1 MALSNQKKSA
11 MCFPFNFHSSTYL
24 SLKIRSGLLLRL
36 RRLMVFMIAVGILTI
51 PQNGLARG
59 GSGYVVLDGET
70 GRVLSGSNSDARLPI
85 ASLTK
90 IWTALVAIENSDL
103 QDEVII
109 SPKAAM
115 AEGSSIY
122 LQAGETVTV
131 ETLLYGLMLRSGN
144 DAATALAEHA
154 GGSVEGFVKL
164 MNERA
169 VIAGLTNT
177 VFMNPSGLHHD
188 EHLSSARDTAEM
200 LRIALQ
206 NKTFEKIAS
215 TVLYRANTVNGILW
229 ENKHRL
235 LREGSG
241 VAVEVADETEQPV
254 SSLKSATGTAF
265 AGKTGFTKV
274 AGRTLATA
282 FQKDGQT
289 CIVVTLNESD
299 DWNVHRGLANEVWQN
314 YNMETVVKKGKY
326 NVNDKLAIRLEQP
339 IQLQL
344 NKEEKKIARQ
354 VLQIS
359 RKRKEA
365 VLSIFLGE
373 ERIYAIPVK
382 VESAD
387 R

>member
-1 MALSNQKKSA
+1 MALSNKKKSA
-11 MCFPFNFHSSTYL
+11 MRFPFNFHSSTYL

-36 RRLMVFMIAVGILTI
+36 RRLMVFMIAVGILII

-59 GSGYVVLDGET
+59 GSGYAVLDGDT

-103 QDEVII
+103 QDEVVI

-206 NKTFEKIAS
+206 NKTFEKIAT

-235 LREGSG
+235 LREGSS
-241 VAVEVADETEQPV
+241 VAVEVDDETEQPV

-344 NKEEKKIARQ
+344 NKEEKKIVRQ

-365 VLSIFLGE
+365 VLSIFIGE
-373 ERIYAIPVK
+373 ERIYATPVK

>member
-1 MALSNQKKSA
+1 
-11 MCFPFNFHSSTYL
+11 
-24 SLKIRSGLLLRL
+24 
-36 RRLMVFMIAVGILTI
+36 MVML
-51 PQNGLARG
+51 PQTSLARG
-59 GSGYVVLDGET
+59 GSGYAVLDGDT
-70 GRVLSGSNSDARLPI
+70 GRILIGSNSDERLPI

-103 QDEVII
+103 QEEVVI

-144 DAATALAEHA
+144 DAATALAEHV

-200 LRIALQ
+200 LRLALQ

-215 TVLYRANTVNGILW
+215 TVLYRANTVNGMLW

-241 VAVEVADETEQPV
+241 IAADIDDETEQPV

-299 DWNVHRGLANEVWQN
+299 DWNVHRGLSNKVWQD
-314 YNMETVVKKGKY
+314 YSLETVVKKGKY
-326 NVNDKLAIRLEQP
+326 NVNKKLAIRLQEP
-339 IQLQL
+339 IRLQL
-344 NKEEKKIARQ
+344 NKEEKEQVRQ
-354 VLQIS
+354 VLHVS
-359 RKRKEA
+359 RKRQEA

-373 ERIYAIPVK
+373 ERIYATPVK

>member
-1 MALSNQKKSA
+1 M
-11 MCFPFNFHSSTYL
+11 
-24 SLKIRSGLLLRL
+24 LRL
-36 RRLMVFMIAVGILTI
+36 FRLIMLMIIVLMVIL
-51 PQNGLARG
+51 PQTSFARS
-59 GSGYVVLDGET
+59 GSGYAVLDGDT
-70 GRVLSGSNSDARLPI
+70 GRVLIGSNSNERLPI

-103 QDEVII
+103 QEEVVI

-144 DAATALAEHA
+144 DAATALAEHV

-177 VFMNPSGLHHD
+177 VFMNPSGLHHE

-200 LRIALQ
+200 LRVALQ

-215 TVLYRANTVNGILW
+215 TVLYRANTVNGMLW

-241 VAVEVADETEQPV
+241 IAAEIDDETEQPV
-254 SSLKSATGTAF
+254 SSLKSATGVAY

-289 CIVVTLNESD
+289 CIVVTLNVSD
-299 DWNVHRGLANEVWQN
+299 DWNVHRSFSNQVWTD
-314 YNMETVVKKGKY
+314 YDLETVVKKGKY
-326 NVNDKLAIRLEQP
+326 NVNKKLAIRLEEP
-339 IQLQL
+339 VRLQL
-344 NKEEKKIARQ
+344 NKEEKAQVRQ
-354 VLQIS
+354 VLHVS
-359 RKRKEA
+359 RKRQEA

>member
-1 MALSNQKKSA
+1 
-11 MCFPFNFHSSTYL
+11 
-24 SLKIRSGLLLRL
+24 LLRL
-36 RRLMVFMIAVGILTI
+36 LRLMVFMLVVGMLVF
-51 PQNGLARG
+51 PQNSLARG
-59 GSGYVVLDGET
+59 GSGFAVLDGDT
-70 GRVLSGSNSDARLPI
+70 GRVLSGVNSDERLPI

-103 QDEVII
+103 QDEVVI
-109 SPKAAM
+109 SPRAAT

-215 TVLYRANTVNGILW
+215 TVLYRANTVNGMLW

-241 VAVEVADETEQPV
+241 VAVDVDDETEQPV

-299 DWNVHRGLANEVWQN
+299 DWNIHRGLANAVWQN
-314 YNMETVVKKGKY
+314 YDMETVVKKGKY

-344 NKEEKKIARQ
+344 TKEEKKTVRQ

-365 VLSIFLGE
+365 VLSIFIGE
-373 ERIYAIPVK
+373 ERIYATPVK

>member
-1 MALSNQKKSA
+1 ML
-11 MCFPFNFHSSTYL
+11 M
-24 SLKIRSGLLLRL
+24 IIV
-36 RRLMVFMIAVGILTI
+36 LMVIL
-51 PQNGLARG
+51 PQSSFARG
-59 GSGYVVLDGET
+59 GSGYAVLDGET
-70 GRVLSGSNSDARLPI
+70 GRVLIGSNSNERLPI

-103 QDEVII
+103 QEEVVI

-144 DAATALAEHA
+144 DAATALAEHV

-177 VFMNPSGLHHD
+177 FFMNPSGLHHE

-200 LRIALQ
+200 LRVALQ

-215 TVLYRANTVNGILW
+215 TVLYKANTVNGMLW

-241 VAVEVADETEQPV
+241 MAAEIDDETEQPV
-254 SSLKSATGTAF
+254 SSLKSATGVAY

-299 DWNVHRGLANEVWQN
+299 DWNVHRSFSNQVWRD
-314 YNMETVVKKGKY
+314 YDLETVVKKGKY
-326 NVNDKLAIRLEQP
+326 NVNKKLAIRLEEP
-339 IQLQL
+339 VRLQL
-344 NKEEKKIARQ
+344 NKEEKEQVRQ
-354 VLQIS
+354 VLHVS
-359 RKRKEA
+359 RKRQEA

>member
-1 MALSNQKKSA
+1 M
-11 MCFPFNFHSSTYL
+11 
-24 SLKIRSGLLLRL
+24 LRL
-36 RRLMVFMIAVGILTI
+36 VRLILFMLVVVMLML
-51 PQNGLARG
+51 PQTSLARG
-59 GSGYVVLDGET
+59 GSGYAVLDGDT
-70 GRVLSGSNSDARLPI
+70 GRVLFESSSDARLPI

-90 IWTALVAIENSDL
+90 IWTALVAIENSNL
-103 QDEVII
+103 QDEVVI
-109 SPKAAM
+109 SPRAAT

-122 LQAGETVTV
+122 LQAGEKVTV

-169 VIAGLTNT
+169 VVAGLTNT

-200 LRIALQ
+200 LRVALQ
-206 NKTFEKIAS
+206 NKTFKKIAS
-215 TVLYRANTVNGILW
+215 TVLYRANTENGMLW

-241 VAVEVADETEQPV
+241 VAIEIGDETQQPV
-254 SSLKSATGTAF
+254 NALKSAKGSAF

-299 DWNVHRGLANEVWQN
+299 DWNVHRGLANKVWQE
-314 YNMETVVKKGKY
+314 YSLETVVKKGKY
-326 NVNDKLAIRLEQP
+326 KVNKNLSIRLEEP
-339 IQLQL
+339 ILLQL
-344 NKEEKKIARQ
+344 TKEEKESVRQ
-354 VLQIS
+354 VLHVS
-359 RKRKEA
+359 RKRKEG

-373 ERIYAIPVK
+373 ERIYAVPVK
-382 VESAD
+382 VESVD

>member
-1 MALSNQKKSA
+1 MLRIVR
-11 MCFPFNFHSSTYL
+11 L
-24 SLKIRSGLLLRL
+24 ILL
-36 RRLMVFMIAVGILTI
+36 MIVVVIVML
-51 PQNGLARG
+51 PQTSLARG
-59 GSGYVVLDGET
+59 GSGYAVLDGDT
-70 GRVLSGSNSDARLPI
+70 GRVLFESNSDARLPI

-90 IWTALVAIENSDL
+90 IWTALVAIENSNL
-103 QDEVII
+103 QDEVVI
-109 SPKAAM
+109 SPRAAT

-122 LQAGETVTV
+122 LQAGEKVTV

-169 VIAGLTNT
+169 VVAGLTNT

-206 NKTFEKIAS
+206 NKTFKKIAS
-215 TVLYRANTVNGILW
+215 TVLFRANTENGMLW

-241 VAVEVADETEQPV
+241 VAIEIGEETQQPV
-254 SSLKSATGTAF
+254 NALKSAKGSAF

-299 DWNVHRGLANEVWQN
+299 DWNVHRGLANKVWQD
-314 YNMETVVKKGKY
+314 YSLETVVKKGKY
-326 NVNDKLAIRLEQP
+326 KVNKNLSIRLEEP
-339 IQLQL
+339 IHLQL
-344 NKEEKKIARQ
+344 NKDEKESVRQ
-354 VLQIS
+354 VLHVS
-359 RKRKEA
+359 RKRKEG

-373 ERIYAIPVK
+373 ERIYAVPVK

>member
-1 MALSNQKKSA
+1 MDD
-11 MCFPFNFHSSTYL
+11 SST
-24 SLKIRSGLLLRL
+24 
-36 RRLMVFMIAVGILTI
+36 
-51 PQNGLARG
+51 
-59 GSGYVVLDGET
+59 
-70 GRVLSGSNSDARLPI
+70 
-85 ASLTK
+85 
-90 IWTALVAIENSDL
+90 IENSDL
-103 QDEVII
+103 QEEVVI

-144 DAATALAEHA
+144 DAATALAEHV

-177 VFMNPSGLHHD
+177 VFMNPSGIHHE

-200 LRIALQ
+200 LRVALQ

-215 TVLYRANTVNGILW
+215 TVLYRANTVNGMLW

-241 VAVEVADETEQPV
+241 MAAEIDDETEQPV
-254 SSLKSATGTAF
+254 SSLKSATGVAY

-289 CIVVTLNESD
+289 CIVVTLNVSD
-299 DWNVHRGLANEVWQN
+299 DWNVHRSFSNQVWTD
-314 YNMETVVKKGKY
+314 YDLETVVKKGKY
-326 NVNDKLAIRLEQP
+326 NVNKKLAIRLEEP
-339 IQLQL
+339 VRLQL
-344 NKEEKKIARQ
+344 NKEEKAQVRQ
-354 VLQIS
+354 VLHVS
-359 RKRKEA
+359 RKRQEA

>member
-1 MALSNQKKSA
+1 MIVVV
-11 MCFPFNFHSSTYL
+11 M
-24 SLKIRSGLLLRL
+24 
-36 RRLMVFMIAVGILTI
+36 LML
-51 PQNGLARG
+51 PQTSLARG
-59 GSGYVVLDGET
+59 GSGYAVLDGDT
-70 GRVLSGSNSDARLPI
+70 GRVLLGSNSDARLPI

-90 IWTALVAIENSDL
+90 IWTALVAIENSNL
-103 QDEVII
+103 QDEVVI
-109 SPKAAM
+109 SPRAAM

-169 VIAGLTNT
+169 VVAGLTNT

-206 NKTFEKIAS
+206 NKTFKKIAS
-215 TVLYRANTVNGILW
+215 TVLFRANTENGMLW

-241 VAVEVADETEQPV
+241 VAIDIDDETQQPV
-254 SSLKSATGTAF
+254 SALKSAKGSAF

-299 DWNVHRGLANEVWQN
+299 DWNVHRGLANKVWQD
-314 YNMETVVKKGKY
+314 YSLETVVKKGKY
-326 NVNDKLAIRLEQP
+326 KVNKNLSIRLEQP
-339 IQLQL
+339 ISLQL
-344 NKEEKKIARQ
+344 NKEEKESVRQ
-354 VLQIS
+354 VLHVS
-359 RKRKEA
+359 RKRKEG
-365 VLSIFLGE
+365 VLSIFIGE
-373 ERIYAIPVK
+373 ERIYARPVS

>member
-1 MALSNQKKSA
+1 
-11 MCFPFNFHSSTYL
+11 
-24 SLKIRSGLLLRL
+24 
-36 RRLMVFMIAVGILTI
+36 MVIL
-51 PQNGLARG
+51 PQTSFARG
-59 GSGYVVLDGET
+59 GSGYAVLDGET
-70 GRVLSGSNSDARLPI
+70 GRVLIGSNSDERLPI

-90 IWTALVAIENSDL
+90 IWTALVAIENSEL
-103 QDEVII
+103 QDEVVI

-144 DAATALAEHA
+144 DAATALAEHV

-177 VFMNPSGLHHD
+177 VFMNPSGLHHE

-200 LRIALQ
+200 LRTALQ

-215 TVLYRANTVNGILW
+215 TVLYRANTINGMLW

-241 VAVEVADETEQPV
+241 MAADIDDETEQPV
-254 SSLKSATGTAF
+254 SSLKSATGTAY

-289 CIVVTLNESD
+289 CIVVTLNASD
-299 DWNVHRGLANEVWQN
+299 DWNVHRSLSNKVWQD
-314 YNMETVVKKGKY
+314 YDLETVVKKGKY
-326 NVNDKLAIRLEQP
+326 NVNKKLAIRLEEP
-339 IQLQL
+339 VRLQL
-344 NKEEKKIARQ
+344 NKEEKEQVRQ
-354 VLQIS
+354 VLHVS

-365 VLSIFLGE
+365 VLSIFIGE
-373 ERIYAIPVK
+373 ERIYATPVK
-382 VESAD
+382 VETAD

>member
-1 MALSNQKKSA
+1 M
-11 MCFPFNFHSSTYL
+11 
-24 SLKIRSGLLLRL
+24 LRL
-36 RRLMVFMIAVGILTI
+36 FRLIMLMIIVLMVIL
-51 PQNGLARG
+51 PQSSFARG
-59 GSGYVVLDGET
+59 GSGYAVLDGET
-70 GRVLSGSNSDARLPI
+70 GRVLIGSNSNERLPI

-103 QDEVII
+103 QEEVVI

-144 DAATALAEHA
+144 DAATALAEHV

-177 VFMNPSGLHHD
+177 VFMNPSGLHHE

-200 LRIALQ
+200 LRVALQ

-215 TVLYRANTVNGILW
+215 TVLYKANTVNGMLW

-241 VAVEVADETEQPV
+241 MAAEIDDETEQPV
-254 SSLKSATGTAF
+254 SSLKSATGVAY

-299 DWNVHRGLANEVWQN
+299 DWNVHRSFSNQVWRN
-314 YNMETVVKKGKY
+314 YDLETVVKKGKY
-326 NVNDKLAIRLEQP
+326 NVNKKLAIRLEEP
-339 IQLQL
+339 VRLQL
-344 NKEEKKIARQ
+344 NKEEKEQVRQ
-354 VLQIS
+354 VLHVS
-359 RKRKEA
+359 RKRQEA

>member
-1 MALSNQKKSA
+1 M
-11 MCFPFNFHSSTYL
+11 
-24 SLKIRSGLLLRL
+24 LRL
-36 RRLMVFMIAVGILTI
+36 VRLILFMTVVVMLMF
-51 PQNGLARG
+51 PQTSFARG
-59 GSGYVVLDGET
+59 GSGYAVLDGDT
-70 GRVLSGSNSDARLPI
+70 GRVLFASNSDARLPI

-90 IWTALVAIENSDL
+90 IWTALVAIENSNL
-103 QDEVII
+103 QDEVVI
-109 SPKAAM
+109 SPRAAT

-122 LQAGETVTV
+122 LQAGEKVTV

-169 VIAGLTNT
+169 VVAGLTNT

-206 NKTFEKIAS
+206 NKTFKKIAS
-215 TVLYRANTVNGILW
+215 TVLYRANTENGMLW

-241 VAVEVADETEQPV
+241 TAIEIGDETQQPV
-254 SSLKSATGTAF
+254 NALKSAKGSAF

-299 DWNVHRGLANEVWQN
+299 DWNVHRGLANKVWQE
-314 YNMETVVKKGKY
+314 YSLETVVKKGKY
-326 NVNDKLAIRLEQP
+326 KVNKNLSIRLEEP
-339 IQLQL
+339 ILLQL
-344 NKEEKKIARQ
+344 NKEEKESVRQ
-354 VLQIS
+354 VLHVS
-359 RKRKEA
+359 RKRKEG

-373 ERIYAIPVK
+373 ERIYAVPVK
-382 VESAD
+382 VESED

>member
-1 MALSNQKKSA
+1 M
-11 MCFPFNFHSSTYL
+11 
-24 SLKIRSGLLLRL
+24 IIV
-36 RRLMVFMIAVGILTI
+36 LMVML
-51 PQNGLARG
+51 PQTSFARG
-59 GSGYVVLDGET
+59 GSGYAVLDGDT
-70 GRVLSGSNSDARLPI
+70 GRLLIGSNSDERLPI

-103 QDEVII
+103 QDEVVI

-144 DAATALAEHA
+144 DAATALAEHV

-200 LRIALQ
+200 LRLALQ

-215 TVLYRANTVNGILW
+215 TILYRANTVNGMLW

-241 VAVEVADETEQPV
+241 MAADIDDETEQPV

-289 CIVVTLNESD
+289 CIVVTLNASD
-299 DWNVHRGLANEVWQN
+299 DWNVHRALSNKVWQD
-314 YNMETVVKKGKY
+314 YRLETVVKKGKY
-326 NVNDKLAIRLEQP
+326 NVNKKLAIRLQEP
-339 IQLQL
+339 VRLQL
-344 NKEEKKIARQ
+344 NKEEKEQVRQ
-354 VLQIS
+354 VLHVS
-359 RKRKEA
+359 RKRQEA
-365 VLSIFLGE
+365 VLSIFIGE
-373 ERIYAIPVK
+373 ERIYAMPVK

>member
-1 MALSNQKKSA
+1 M
-11 MCFPFNFHSSTYL
+11 
-24 SLKIRSGLLLRL
+24 LRL
-36 RRLMVFMIAVGILTI
+36 FRLTLFMIIVLMVML
-51 PQNGLARG
+51 PQTSFARG
-59 GSGYVVLDGET
+59 GSGYAVLDGDT
-70 GRVLSGSNSDARLPI
+70 GRLLIGSNSDERLPI

-103 QDEVII
+103 QDEVVI

-144 DAATALAEHA
+144 DAATALAEHV

-200 LRIALQ
+200 LRLALQ

-215 TVLYRANTVNGILW
+215 TVLYRANTVNGMLW

-241 VAVEVADETEQPV
+241 MAADIDDETEQPV

-299 DWNVHRGLANEVWQN
+299 DWNVHRGLSNKVWQD
-314 YNMETVVKKGKY
+314 YSLETVVKKGKY
-326 NVNDKLAIRLEQP
+326 NVNKKLAIRLQEP
-339 IQLQL
+339 IRLQL
-344 NKEEKKIARQ
+344 NKEEKEQVRQ
-354 VLQIS
+354 VLHVS
-359 RKRKEA
+359 RKRQEA

-373 ERIYAIPVK
+373 ERIYATPVK

>member
-1 MALSNQKKSA
+1 
-11 MCFPFNFHSSTYL
+11 
-24 SLKIRSGLLLRL
+24 
-36 RRLMVFMIAVGILTI
+36 MVML
-51 PQNGLARG
+51 PQTSYARG
-59 GSGYVVLDGET
+59 GSGYAVLDGET
-70 GRVLSGSNSDARLPI
+70 GRVLIGSNSDARLPI

-103 QDEVII
+103 QDEVVI

-115 AEGSSIY
+115 SEGSSIY

-144 DAATALAEHA
+144 DAATALAEHV

-169 VIAGLTNT
+169 VIAGLSNT
-177 VFMNPSGLHHD
+177 VFMNPSGLHHE

-215 TVLYRANTVNGILW
+215 TVLYRADTVNGMLW

-241 VAVEVADETEQPV
+241 MAADIDDETEQPV

-299 DWNVHRGLANEVWQN
+299 DWNVHRGLSNKVWQD
-314 YNMETVVKKGKY
+314 YSLETVVKKGKY
-326 NVNDKLAIRLEQP
+326 NVNKKLAIRLEQP
-339 IQLQL
+339 IRLQL
-344 NKEEKKIARQ
+344 NKEEKEQVRQ
-354 VLQIS
+354 VLHVS

-365 VLSIFLGE
+365 VLSIFIGE
-373 ERIYAIPVK
+373 NRIYATPVK
-382 VESAD
+382 VESAN

>member
-1 MALSNQKKSA
+1 M
-11 MCFPFNFHSSTYL
+11 
-24 SLKIRSGLLLRL
+24 LRL
-36 RRLMVFMIAVGILTI
+36 VRLMVLMLLVGFLMFPAT
-51 PQNGLARG
+51 GLARG
-59 GSGYVVLDGET
+59 GSGHVVLDGDT
-70 GRVLSGSNSDARLPI
+70 GRVLKGVNSDARLPI

-103 QDEVII
+103 QDEVVI
-109 SPKAAM
+109 SPNAAM

-144 DAATALAEHA
+144 DAATALAEHV
-154 GGSVEGFVKL
+154 GGSVEGFVRL

-169 VIAGLTNT
+169 LIAGLTNT

-188 EHLSSARDTAEM
+188 QHLSSARDTAEM
-200 LRIALQ
+200 LRVALQ

-215 TVLYRANTVNGILW
+215 TVLYRANTVNGMLW

-241 VAVEVADETEQPV
+241 VATEIDEKAEQPV
-254 SSLKSATGTAF
+254 SSLKSATGSAF

-299 DWNVHRGLANEVWQN
+299 DWNIHRGLANSVWQN

-339 IQLQL
+339 IRLQL
-344 NKEEKKIARQ
+344 NKEEKAAVRQ
-354 VLQIS
+354 VLQVS

-365 VLSIFLGE
+365 VLSIFIGE
-373 ERIYAIPVK
+373 ERIYATPVI

>member
-1 MALSNQKKSA
+1 M
-11 MCFPFNFHSSTYL
+11 
-24 SLKIRSGLLLRL
+24 LRL
-36 RRLMVFMIAVGILTI
+36 FRFTLFMIILLMVML
-51 PQNGLARG
+51 PQTSYARG
-59 GSGYVVLDGET
+59 GSGYAVLDGET
-70 GRVLSGSNSDARLPI
+70 GRVLIGSNSDARLPI

-103 QDEVII
+103 QDEVVI

-115 AEGSSIY
+115 SEGSSIY

-144 DAATALAEHA
+144 DAATALAEHV

-177 VFMNPSGLHHD
+177 VFMNPSGLHHE

-215 TVLYRANTVNGILW
+215 TVLYRADTVNGMLW

-241 VAVEVADETEQPV
+241 MAADIDDETEQPV

-299 DWNVHRGLANEVWQN
+299 DWNVHRGLSNKVWQD
-314 YNMETVVKKGKY
+314 YSLETVVKKGKY
-326 NVNDKLAIRLEQP
+326 NVNKKLAIRLEQP
-339 IQLQL
+339 IRLQL
-344 NKEEKKIARQ
+344 NKEEKEQVRQ
-354 VLQIS
+354 VLHVS

-365 VLSIFLGE
+365 VLSIFIGE
-373 ERIYAIPVK
+373 DRIYATPVK
-382 VESAD
+382 VESAN

>member
-1 MALSNQKKSA
+1 M
-11 MCFPFNFHSSTYL
+11 
-24 SLKIRSGLLLRL
+24 LRL
-36 RRLMVFMIAVGILTI
+36 FRLIMLMIIVLMVIL
-51 PQNGLARG
+51 PQTSFARG
-59 GSGYVVLDGET
+59 GSGYAVLDGDT
-70 GRVLSGSNSDARLPI
+70 GRVLIGSNSNERLPI

-103 QDEVII
+103 QEEVVI

-144 DAATALAEHA
+144 DAATALAEHV

-177 VFMNPSGLHHD
+177 VFMNPSGLHHE

-200 LRIALQ
+200 LRVALQ

-215 TVLYRANTVNGILW
+215 TVLYRANTVNGMLW

-241 VAVEVADETEQPV
+241 MAAEIDDETEQPV
-254 SSLKSATGTAF
+254 SSLKSATGVAY

-289 CIVVTLNESD
+289 CIVVTLNVSD
-299 DWNVHRGLANEVWQN
+299 DWNVHRSFSNQVWTD
-314 YNMETVVKKGKY
+314 YDLETVVKKGKY
-326 NVNDKLAIRLEQP
+326 NVNKKLAIRLEEP
-339 IQLQL
+339 VRLQL
-344 NKEEKKIARQ
+344 NKEEKAQVRQ
-354 VLQIS
+354 VLHVS
-359 RKRKEA
+359 RKRQEA

>member
-1 MALSNQKKSA
+1 M
-11 MCFPFNFHSSTYL
+11 
-24 SLKIRSGLLLRL
+24 LRL
-36 RRLMVFMIAVGILTI
+36 FRLIMLMIIVLMVVL
-51 PQNGLARG
+51 PQTSFARG
-59 GSGYVVLDGET
+59 GSGYAVLDGET
-70 GRVLSGSNSDARLPI
+70 GRVLIGSNSDERLPI

-90 IWTALVAIENSDL
+90 IWTALVAIENSEL
-103 QDEVII
+103 QDEVVI

-144 DAATALAEHA
+144 DAATALAEHV

-177 VFMNPSGLHHD
+177 VFMNPSGLHHE

-200 LRIALQ
+200 LRTALQ

-215 TVLYRANTVNGILW
+215 TVLYRANTINGMLW

-241 VAVEVADETEQPV
+241 MAADIDDETEQPV
-254 SSLKSATGTAF
+254 SSLKSATGTAY

-289 CIVVTLNESD
+289 CIVVTLNASD
-299 DWNVHRGLANEVWQN
+299 DWNVHRSLSNKVWQD
-314 YNMETVVKKGKY
+314 YDLETVVKKGKY
-326 NVNDKLAIRLEQP
+326 NVNKKLAIRLEEP
-339 IQLQL
+339 VRLQL
-344 NKEEKKIARQ
+344 NKEEKEQVRQ
-354 VLQIS
+354 VLHVS

-365 VLSIFLGE
+365 VLSIFIGE
-373 ERIYAIPVK
+373 ERIYATPVK
-382 VESAD
+382 VETAD

>member
-1 MALSNQKKSA
+1 M
-11 MCFPFNFHSSTYL
+11 
-24 SLKIRSGLLLRL
+24 LRL
-36 RRLMVFMIAVGILTI
+36 FRLTLIMIIVLMVML
-51 PQNGLARG
+51 PQTSLARG
-59 GSGYVVLDGET
+59 GSGYAVLDGDT
-70 GRVLSGSNSDARLPI
+70 GRILIGSNSDERLPI

-103 QDEVII
+103 QEEVVI

-144 DAATALAEHA
+144 DAATALAEHV

-200 LRIALQ
+200 LRLALQ

-215 TVLYRANTVNGILW
+215 TVLYRANTVNGMLW

-241 VAVEVADETEQPV
+241 IAADIDDETEQPV

-299 DWNVHRGLANEVWQN
+299 DWNVHRGLSNKVWQD
-314 YNMETVVKKGKY
+314 YSLETVVKKGKY
-326 NVNDKLAIRLEQP
+326 NVNKKLAIRLQEP
-339 IQLQL
+339 IRLQL
-344 NKEEKKIARQ
+344 NKEEKEQVRQ
-354 VLQIS
+354 VLHVS
-359 RKRKEA
+359 RKRQEA

-373 ERIYAIPVK
+373 ERIYATPVK

>member
-1 MALSNQKKSA
+1 ML
-11 MCFPFNFHSSTYL
+11 M
-24 SLKIRSGLLLRL
+24 IIV
-36 RRLMVFMIAVGILTI
+36 LMVIL
-51 PQNGLARG
+51 PQSSFARG
-59 GSGYVVLDGET
+59 GSGYAVLDGET
-70 GRVLSGSNSDARLPI
+70 GRVLIGSNSNERLPI

-103 QDEVII
+103 QEEVVI

-144 DAATALAEHA
+144 DAATALAEHV

-177 VFMNPSGLHHD
+177 VFMNPSGLHHE

-200 LRIALQ
+200 LRVALQ

-215 TVLYRANTVNGILW
+215 TVLYKANTVNGMLW

-241 VAVEVADETEQPV
+241 MAAEIDDETEQPV
-254 SSLKSATGTAF
+254 SSLKSATGVAY

-299 DWNVHRGLANEVWQN
+299 DWNVHRSFSNQVWRN
-314 YNMETVVKKGKY
+314 YDLETVVKKGKY
-326 NVNDKLAIRLEQP
+326 NVNKKLAIRLEEP
-339 IQLQL
+339 VRLQL
-344 NKEEKKIARQ
+344 NKEEKEQVRQ
-354 VLQIS
+354 VLHVS
-359 RKRKEA
+359 RKRQEA